1 MKVEFKDIT
10 LKKKYDSLS
19 ETMQSMGSTIVAFS
33 GVVDSTL
40 VASVAQKT
48 LGDKALIVTANSPS
62 LAETEFDELL
72 KIAEELNFNHR
83 VIDTKEIEKV
93 KYRENSPQRCY
104 FCKEE
109 LYTELKKL
117 AFEESI
123 PWIINGTNIDDLGDF
138 RPGIKAAKDFMVRSP
153 LVESGIN
160 KKEVR
165 ALAKEMNISNWDKP
179 AQACLSSRVA
189 YGIKITDVILNQI
202 SVAEN
207 HIKILGI
214 DQVRVRHHGNLARIE
229 VPKKQISILLDED
242 NNRKITEKLKELGY
256 SYVTVDLQGF
266 RSGSMNDQLAN
277 STFR

>member
-33 GVVDSTL
+33 GGVDSTL
-40 VASVAQKT
+40 LASVAQKT

>member
-33 GVVDSTL
+33 GGVDSTL

>member
-10 LKKKYDSLS
+10 LKKKYDSLC

-33 GVVDSTL
+33 GGVDSTL

-93 KYRENSPQRCY
+93 QYRENSPQRCY

>member
-33 GVVDSTL
+33 GGVDSTL

-189 YGIKITDVILNQI
+189 YGIKITDVILNRI

>member
-33 GVVDSTL
+33 GGVDSTL

-83 VIDTKEIEKV
+83 VIDTKDIEKV